1 MILANFAQDSDFA
14 KQVSA
19 HVRLLELI
27 THESIVESHK
37 IKVAQLYI
45 RLVWHANTGER
56 LNLLQKFDVLSLIV
70 KEIDWEEIHIDLVRD
85 CLEIMGLVTENAS
98 GKVQELLEKVEA
110 KAITIREDLEPQ
122 LETIRKNIGIE
133 IRFE

>member
-1 MILANFAQDSDFA
+1 
-14 KQVSA
+14 
-19 HVRLLELI
+19 
-27 THESIVESHK
+27 
-37 IKVAQLYI
+37 
-45 RLVWHANTGER
+45 
-56 LNLLQKFDVLSLIV
+56 
-70 KEIDWEEIHIDLVRD
+70 
-85 CLEIMGLVTENAS
+85 MGLVTENAS